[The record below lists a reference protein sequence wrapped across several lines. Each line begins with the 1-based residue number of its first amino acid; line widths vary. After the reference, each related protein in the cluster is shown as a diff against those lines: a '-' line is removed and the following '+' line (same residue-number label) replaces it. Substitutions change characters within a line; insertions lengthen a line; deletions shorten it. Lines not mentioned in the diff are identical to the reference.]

1 MSESVPPQTVLHYRI
16 DDADRITSVGG
27 AWCGFAQENEGG
39 RVKPENVIGRP
50 LWDFICDAT
59 TIELYRQMVKRAR
72 AGQVVKFHYRC
83 DAPER
88 RRLFRMTIAPVPP
101 AEIEFVSALRREE
114 VRPKVMLLDAELRNR
129 SEEFVRICSWCEK
142 AALPDGRWAPLE
154 VVVEVQGLLQKERM
168 PSLTHGICEHCK
180 QRLLRQMNV
189 ARVKR
194 DAN

>member
-1 MSESVPPQTVLHYRI
+1 MPRLVLLPAQRTHTGGVGEVEVAATDYR
-16 DDADRITSVGG
+16 G
-27 AWCGFAQENEGG
+27 AVA
-39 RVKPENVIGRP
+39 
-50 LWDFICDAT
+50 
-59 TIELYRQMVKRAR
+59 ELL
-72 AGQVVKFHYRC
+72 
-83 DAPER
+83 
-88 RRLFRMTIAPVPP
+88 RLFPALPP